1 MNILD
6 FLKAVKEPDGYIEK
20 GYTEDEI
27 WNMVKGPTD
36 YDTDQLID
44 KLFYYSKA
52 KMDPTNDVKEL
63 KKRFKTECDDT
74 WCMYTVA
81 VPMQVDHYR
90 GCDCKCALKNAL
102 IELDEA
108 RRNNLRA
115 SDLET
120 LEYWYQKT
128 KW

>member
-1 MNILD
+1 MNILH
-6 FLKAVKEPDGYIEK
+6 FLIAIEKPDGFIER

-36 YDTDQLID
+36 YDTNQLID

-52 KMDPTNDVKEL
+52 KMDPTDDVIEL
-63 KKRFKTECDDT
+63 KKRFEAECNDT

-81 VPMQVDHYR
+81 VPMQKDHYR
-90 GCDCKCALKNAL
+90 SCDCKYVLKNAL
-102 IELDEA
+102 IELDKA

-128 KW
+128 K